1 LASALATSWLGV
13 MPRDTHGMALARH
26 RPKRPSMNIGEI
38 MSTHPLVIA
47 STASVR
53 HAISVMNEGDVRHVP
68 VLEDDALDGILSDR
82 DMRSLLPTFLERFDT
97 PELAERMLSQPV
109 SSVMSTDVLAV
120 CPEDDISEA
129 IDLLIE
135 NRIGALP
142 VIEPGSRKLVGII
155 SYVDA
160 LRAARDLLS

>member
-1 LASALATSWLGV
+1 
-13 MPRDTHGMALARH
+13 
-26 RPKRPSMNIGEI
+26 MNISEI
-38 MSTHPLVIA
+38 MSTAPFAVA

-53 HAISVMNEGDVRHVP
+53 HAINIMNEGDIRHVP
-68 VLEDDALDGILSDR
+68 VIEDGALVGILSDR
-82 DMRSLLPTFLERFDT
+82 DMRSLLPTFLERFDA
-97 PELAERMLSQPV
+97 PQLAERILSQPV

-120 CPEDDISEA
+120 CPEDDVGEA

-135 NRIGALP
+135 NRVGALP
-142 VIEPGSRKLVGII
+142 VIELGSRKLLGIV